1 MKALS
6 ALCSTGGASV
16 PPTIVNGRVGNAA
29 ARQHRR
35 SDSENAE
42 IQMYLSKLKDLVP
55 FMPKN
60 RKLSKLE
67 VIQHVI
73 DYICDLQLA
82 LETHPMAGGQNATP
96 FEDYLNNN
104 GGLNGHK
111 VEDSLMDSLSAVV
124 NGGQTHSSS
133 RQPLGVRPTSSN
145 QIVEPNHQQQQMTG
159 TDLMFLQQINN
170 SNVSW
175 DGSEELIRNGGGG
188 VNFQR

>member
-16 PPTIVNGRVGNAA
+16 PPTIINGRVGNAG
-29 ARQHRR
+29 ARHRR
-35 SDSENAE
+35 SDSENVE

-67 VIQHVI
+67 VIEHVI

-82 LETHPMAGGQNATP
+82 LETHPMSGQNATP

-104 GGLNGHK
+104 NNNSNSEHK
-111 VEDSLMDSLSAVV
+111 SEDAASDSLSAGV
-124 NGGQTHSSS
+124 NPAS

-145 QIVEPNHQQQQMTG
+145 QIVEPSSNHHHTG
-159 TDLMFLQQINN
+159 ADLMFLQLMTNT
-170 SNVSW
+170 SNVSI
-175 DGSEELIRNGGGG
+175 SS
-188 VNFQR
+188 

>member
-16 PPTIVNGRVGNAA
+16 PPTIINGRVGNAG
-29 ARQHRR
+29 ARHRR
-35 SDSENAE
+35 SDSENVE

-67 VIQHVI
+67 VIEHVI

-82 LETHPMAGGQNATP
+82 LETHPMAQNATP

-104 GGLNGHK
+104 SNSH
-111 VEDSLMDSLSAVV
+111 
-124 NGGQTHSSS
+124 NHSSSPVDSEHKSEDASSDNQCSGTHNTTS
-133 RQPLGVRPTSSN
+133 RQPLGVRPTSPN
-145 QIVEPNHQQQQMTG
+145 RIVESHHTG
-159 TDLMFLQQINN
+159 ADLMFLQQQQLVTSN
-170 SNVSW
+170 SNVS
-175 DGSEELIRNGGGG
+175 I
-188 VNFQR
+188 QRYSVLK

>member
-16 PPTIVNGRVGNAA
+16 PPTITNGRVGTAAA

-82 LETHPMAGGQNATP
+82 LETHPMAGQNATP

-104 GGLNGHK
+104 NSSSDHK
-111 VEDSLMDSLSAVV
+111 SEESLIDSLTTAV
-124 NGGQTHSSS
+124 TTTS

-145 QIVEPNHQQQQMTG
+145 QIVEPTNSHQT
-159 TDLMFLQQINN
+159 TDLMFLQQIMATSNNN
-170 SNVSW
+170 SNVSI
-175 DGSEELIRNGGGG
+175 D
-188 VNFQR
+188 

>member
-16 PPTIVNGRVGNAA
+16 PPTIINGRVGNAG
-29 ARQHRR
+29 ARHRR
-35 SDSENAE
+35 SDSENVE

-67 VIQHVI
+67 VIEHVI

-82 LETHPMAGGQNATP
+82 LQTHPMASQNQIP

-104 GGLNGHK
+104 NSGSDDSEHK
-111 VEDSLMDSLSAVV
+111 SEDTSSESLSSGV
-124 NGGQTHSSS
+124 NTTS
-133 RQPLGVRPTSSN
+133 RQPLGVRPTSAN
-145 QIVEPNHQQQQMTG
+145 QIVEPSHQHTG
-159 TDLMFLQQINN
+159 TDLMFLQQLMTNT
-170 SNVSW
+170 SNVSIPSRVR
-175 DGSEELIRNGGGG
+175 DN
-188 VNFQR
+188 

>member
-16 PPTIVNGRVGNAA
+16 PPTIINGRVGNAG
-29 ARQHRR
+29 ARHRR
-35 SDSENAE
+35 SDSENVE

-67 VIQHVI
+67 VIEHVI

-82 LETHPMAGGQNATP
+82 LETHPMASQTP

-104 GGLNGHK
+104 NH
-111 VEDSLMDSLSAVV
+111 
-124 NGGQTHSSS
+124 HISSS
-133 RQPLGVRPTSSN
+133 SEHKSEDTTSEVNITSSARQPLGVRPTSSN
-145 QIVEPNHQQQQMTG
+145 QIVEPHHTG
-159 TDLMFLQQINN
+159 ADLMFLQQQLMTTNN
-170 SNVSW
+170 SNVSKVRERW
-175 DGSEELIRNGGGG
+175 
-188 VNFQR
+188 

>member
-16 PPTIVNGRVGNAA
+16 PPTIVNGRVGTAAA
-29 ARQHRR
+29 ARQQHRR

-82 LETHPMAGGQNATP
+82 LETHPMAGQNATP

-104 GGLNGHK
+104 NNNSSSDHK
-111 VEDSLMDSLSAVV
+111 SEDSLIDSLTTAV
-124 NGGQTHSSS
+124 TTTS

-145 QIVEPNHQQQQMTG
+145 QIVEPTNNHQTA
-159 TDLMFLQQINN
+159 DLMFLQQIMATSNNN
-170 SNVSW
+170 SNVSI
-175 DGSEELIRNGGGG
+175 DQTR
-188 VNFQR
+188 

>member
-16 PPTIVNGRVGNAA
+16 PPPTIINGRVNG
-29 ARQHRR
+29 ARHHRQR
-35 SDSENAE
+35 SDSENVE

-67 VIQHVI
+67 VIEHVI

-82 LETHPMAGGQNATP
+82 LETHPMAGHNATP

-104 GGLNGHK
+104 MDSEHQHK
-111 VEDSLMDSLSAVV
+111 ADDASEDSQSVAVS
-124 NGGQTHSSS
+124 GS
-133 RQPLGVRPTSSN
+133 RQPLGVRPTSPN
-145 QIVEPNHQQQQMTG
+145 KIVEPSGHHHHHA
-159 TDLMFLQQINN
+159 DLMFLQQQQQQTNN
-170 SNVSW
+170 SNVSI
-175 DGSEELIRNGGGG
+175 SRE
-188 VNFQR
+188 

>member
-16 PPTIVNGRVGNAA
+16 PPTIINGRVGNAG
-29 ARQHRR
+29 ARHHRGR
-35 SDSENAE
+35 SDSENVE

-67 VIQHVI
+67 VIEHVI
-73 DYICDLQLA
+73 SYICDLQLA
-82 LETHPMAGGQNATP
+82 LETHPMAGQNATP

-104 GGLNGHK
+104 NSSSHHNPSEHK
-111 VEDSLMDSLSAVV
+111 SEDASDSPSSAMNSV
-124 NGGQTHSSS
+124 TTSS

-145 QIVEPNHQQQQMTG
+145 QIVEPHNHHHHTG
-159 TDLMFLQQINN
+159 AADLMFLQQHMANNN
-170 SNVSW
+170 SNVS
-175 DGSEELIRNGGGG
+175 SPNMK
-188 VNFQR
+188 